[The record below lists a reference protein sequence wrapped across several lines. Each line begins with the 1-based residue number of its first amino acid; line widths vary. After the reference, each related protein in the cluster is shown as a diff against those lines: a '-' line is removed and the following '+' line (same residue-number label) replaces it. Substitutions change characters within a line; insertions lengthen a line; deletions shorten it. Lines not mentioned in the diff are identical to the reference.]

1 MREDVGAVRELVYR
15 TDKTNG
21 LYDAAQLFIADG
33 CRQGIRESFR
43 VNDAIRA
50 VVVAS
55 RCWVEGIRKRERV
68 LHSRYRLIGVRE
80 MSFAFLPA

>member
-1 MREDVGAVRELVYR
+1 
-15 TDKTNG
+15 
-21 LYDAAQLFIADG
+21 
-33 CRQGIRESFR
+33 
-43 VNDAIRA
+43 VNDAIWA